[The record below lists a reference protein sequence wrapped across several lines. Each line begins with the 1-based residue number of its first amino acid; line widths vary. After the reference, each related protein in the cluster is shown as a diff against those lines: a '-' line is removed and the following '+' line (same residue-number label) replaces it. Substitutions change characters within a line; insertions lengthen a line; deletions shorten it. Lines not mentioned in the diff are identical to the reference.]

1 MVTEAAAALNFSH
14 SWALQLQINP
24 VQCKSPTHLCQL
36 ILAVSRAVRVDYQTF
51 EEMMPTVLYGC
62 VQVDLTTAEERLQEE
77 VGALRCLQSSFF

>member
-1 MVTEAAAALNFSH
+1 MGTSTADKSG
-14 SWALQLQINP
+14 S
-24 VQCKSPTHLCQL
+24 VQKSNTFMSTILSL